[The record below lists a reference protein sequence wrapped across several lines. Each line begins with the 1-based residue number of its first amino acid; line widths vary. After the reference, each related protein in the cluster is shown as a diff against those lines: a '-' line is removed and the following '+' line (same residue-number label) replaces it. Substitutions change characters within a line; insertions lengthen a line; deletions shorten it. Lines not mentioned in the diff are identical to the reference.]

1 MSQRLSLTLLRIGCI
16 FQNRRG
22 NMITENTLVTP
33 TKNSRRWINAE
44 MKEWLK
50 DHQDHKF
57 RVERIV
63 DGSVKLYKIDFW
75 ITLDLL
81 QEIN

>member
-1 MSQRLSLTLLRIGCI
+1 
-16 FQNRRG
+16 
-22 NMITENTLVTP
+22 
-33 TKNSRRWINAE
+33 